1 MTVLARRSKTK
12 INVYRNKAVNLWGRV
27 WRVVESV
34 TGRGMSLGT
43 PLGMS
48 LGTRLRMSFGISV
61 FIGSNVSRC
70 TRHCQLGEDAHGTI
84 GYYLRT
90 IYVRCTEHTMPLLRF
105 NLLLRVATVILP
117 LSLVVFLYER
127 ALVPLYGTGPTTF
140 LLNKVILCAILVS
153 ALQPCRFSSSNTWL
167 FTAVALTL
175 APNATYWTAVWTSKF
190 LKDPVL
196 GPALTHALVLGP
208 LVFVLATF
216 SMHDVTHL
224 LGVLFLSHTFN
235 RTGYGRLPSHC
246 VL

>member
-1 MTVLARRSKTK
+1 MVH
-12 INVYRNKAVNLWGRV
+12 
-27 WRVVESV
+27 
-34 TGRGMSLGT
+34 
-43 PLGMS
+43 
-48 LGTRLRMSFGISV
+48 TRLGC
-61 FIGSNVSRC
+61 FIYA
-70 TRHCQLGEDAHGTI
+70 L
-84 GYYLRT
+84 LRNIT
-90 IYVRCTEHTMPLLRF
+90 PGCTMPLLRS
-105 NLLLRVATVILP
+105 NLLLRIAIVVLP

-153 ALQPCRFSSSNTWL
+153 ALQPCRILTSNTWL
-167 FTAVALTL
+167 STAVAFTF

-208 LVFVLATF
+208 LVFVLTTF
-216 SMHDVTHL
+216 SMHDVTYL
-224 LGVLFLSHTFN
+224 LRVLFLSHAFN